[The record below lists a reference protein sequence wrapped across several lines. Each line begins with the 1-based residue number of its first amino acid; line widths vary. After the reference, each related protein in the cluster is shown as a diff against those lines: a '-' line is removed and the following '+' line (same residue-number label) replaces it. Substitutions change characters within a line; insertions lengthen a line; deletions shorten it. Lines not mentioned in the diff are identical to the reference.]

1 MKLIISQ
8 SQLKNITQHVIS
20 EQLQFSNPE
29 DYTLKNILSRQK
41 EAARPMN
48 PGEGIYGKGKGWWS
62 GTPLEKFMNDRG
74 GLKSFENEPTEIVWM
89 NIGNQD
95 WNFGMD
101 GSFETADNK
110 NNYNTINT
118 GTWKY
123 DGSGHVIIKTN
134 DGNSYNSALNKWMGV
149 PNPNV
154 NCASSLEEIKEGG
167 IKILK
172 NGCKTDAVKELQKL
186 LGMEEKYQTGYF
198 GSITKGKVK
207 EFQTSN
213 ELKVDGIVGSKTYAA
228 LQQPKT
234 PTDTSGLGV
243 DDDIDQFNKF
253 NMNEEKEIIN
263 ENISND
269 IEEYRMISRR
279 VSQQFEVFEEMVK
292 KGDIRRANE
301 EKEIV
306 YKYIVR
312 LINILMLL
320 KVRLK

>member
-8 SQLKNITQHVIS
+8 SQLKNITQKVIS

-29 DYTLKNILSRQK
+29 DYTLKNILTKQK

-74 GLKSFENEPTEIVWM
+74 GLRSYENQPAGIVWM
-89 NIGNQD
+89 NIGDQD

-101 GSFETADNK
+101 GSFTTEDNK
-110 NNYNTINT
+110 NDLNTIDT

-149 PNPNV
+149 PN
-154 NCASSLEEIKEGG
+154 CASSLDEIKEGST
-167 IKILK
+167 KILK
-172 NGCKTDAVKELQKL
+172 YGCKNDAVKELQKL

-198 GSITKGKVK
+198 GPITKGKVT
-207 EFQTSN
+207 EFQTSKG
-213 ELKVDGIVGSKTYAA
+213 LKVDGIVGSKTYGA
-228 LQQPKT
+228 LTTQTTEPEK
-234 PTDTSGLGV
+234 TDTSGLGV

-253 NMNEEKEIIN
+253 NNQQTNEY
-263 ENISND
+263 SNRLTDLDEDED
-269 IEEYRMISRR
+269 IT
-279 VSQQFEVFEEMVK
+279 
-292 KGDIRRANE
+292 
-301 EKEIV
+301 
-306 YKYIVR
+306 
-312 LINILMLL
+312 MLDNL
-320 KVRLK
+320 FTKD